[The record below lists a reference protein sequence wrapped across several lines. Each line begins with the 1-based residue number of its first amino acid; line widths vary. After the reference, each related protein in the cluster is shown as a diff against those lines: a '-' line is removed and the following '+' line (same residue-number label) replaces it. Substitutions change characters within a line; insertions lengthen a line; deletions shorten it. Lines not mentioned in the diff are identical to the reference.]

1 MHNPMEV
8 VDASLPEII
17 MVPRSCYLVV
27 LLGLFCGCQSQ
38 SDLDTGR
45 ATKTHISPPDTS
57 LRLVGASMFR
67 EELAKH
73 LGQVVLVDMWATW

>member
-1 MHNPMEV
+1 MEV
-8 VDASLPEII
+8 VFDASLPEII

-45 ATKTHISPPDTS
+45 DTKTHIAPPDTS